1 MNTDKRTEIST
12 LGEFRLIEKLT
23 SEFKPQHS
31 STIQGVG
38 DDAAVL
44 EYNEDKY
51 SLVTTDMLLEGVD
64 FDLTYFPLKHL
75 GYKAIV
81 ASCSNIYAMNGTPT
95 SATVAIGVSAK
106 FSVEDLEEL
115 YSGIRA
121 ACDDYGIDLVGGD
134 TRASMTGLA
143 ITITTIGEVGKD
155 KIVRRDGAK
164 LHDLI
169 CITRDLGA
177 AFLGLKLLEREK
189 IALGG
194 VKNGQPKFDG
204 YEYLLRRQLKPEAR
218 RDVIEELA
226 AQEIIPTSMIDISDG
241 LASELL
247 HICKNSKCGARIY
260 LERMPIARETYKLAE
275 ELHLDPVTAALNGGD
290 DHELLFT
297 VPLALQEKVAQL
309 GYGVEII
316 GHITE
321 ESTGAALVTPD
332 GSTIELKAQGFH
344 GN

>member
-12 LGEFRLIEKLT
+12 LGEFRLIDKLT
-23 SEFKPQHS
+23 ADFTPTHS
-31 STIQGVG
+31 STIQGPG
-38 DDAAVL
+38 DDSAIIDNGTDQYTL
-44 EYNEDKY
+44 L
-51 SLVTTDMLLEGVD
+51 STDMLLEGVD

-75 GYKAIV
+75 GYKAV
-81 ASCSNIYAMNGTPT
+81 VVSCSNIYAMNGTPT
-95 SATVAIGVSAK
+95 GITVAIGVSAK
-106 FSVEDLEEL
+106 FAVEDLEEL

-121 ACDDYGIDLVGGD
+121 ACDDYGIDLLGGD

-143 ITITTIGEVGKD
+143 ITISTVGCVDKD
-155 KIVRRDGAK
+155 KITRRNGAH

-177 AFLGLKLLEREK
+177 AFMGLKLLEREK

-194 VKNGQPKFDG
+194 VQNGQPKFDG
-204 YEYLLRRQLKPEAR
+204 YEYLLRRQLKPSAR

-226 AQEIIPTSMIDISDG
+226 AQGIVPTSMIDISDG

-247 HICKNSKCGARIY
+247 HICQASKCGARIY

-297 VPLALQEKVAQL
+297 VPLAMQEQIAQL

-321 ESTGAALVTPD
+321 ADTGAALVTPD